1 MQASFDGAF
10 PDIPLPNLGS
20 GLSRIHVDATCLP
33 ASGGALR
40 FPHARDLTRLF
51 CTRLLPQGS
60 PFGST
65 FGGYNSTTPWS
76 RFRALV
82 VTFLLFNSFNA
93 SSYYFR
99 NSQCKFSVERF
110 PFAVVWYDAAVTS
123 MNFELYILLIGAPL
137 ALGLWAQF
145 RVSSAFKTYKEI
157 AAASGVTGADA
168 ARRILA
174 DAGIHDVRV
183 EEINDMLGDH
193 YDPSAKRLCLSTD
206 VYNGDSIAAV
216 GIAAH
221 ECGHALQH
229 KLNYGPL
236 NLRMQIVPATQ
247 FASQILPFVIM
258 GGFFFHMTHL
268 INLGIACYA
277 ILMVFQ
283 LITLPVEFDASNR
296 AKAILQQMGII
307 RPGEEAAGVNA
318 VLNAAALTYV
328 AAFVAALGNLIYLF
342 LARNHDER

>member
-1 MQASFDGAF
+1 M
-10 PDIPLPNLGS
+10 NLE
-20 GLSRIHVDATCLP
+20 I
-33 ASGGALR
+33 
-40 FPHARDLTRLF
+40 
-51 CTRLLPQGS
+51 
-60 PFGST
+60 
-65 FGGYNSTTPWS
+65 
-76 RFRALV
+76 
-82 VTFLLFNSFNA
+82 
-93 SSYYFR
+93 
-99 NSQCKFSVERF
+99 
-110 PFAVVWYDAAVTS
+110 
-123 MNFELYILLIGAPL
+123 YILLIGAPL

-157 AAASGVTGADA
+157 PAASGVTGADA

-193 YDPSAKRLCLSTD
+193 YDPSDKRLCLSTD
-206 VYNGDSIAAV
+206 VYNGHSIAAV

-283 LITLPVEFDASNR
+283 LITLPVEFDASYR

-307 RPGEEAAGVNA
+307 RPGEEAAGVNT
-318 VLNAAALTYV
+318 VLNAAALTYI

>member
-1 MQASFDGAF
+1 M
-10 PDIPLPNLGS
+10 
-20 GLSRIHVDATCLP
+20 T
-33 ASGGALR
+33 
-40 FPHARDLTRLF
+40 
-51 CTRLLPQGS
+51 
-60 PFGST
+60 
-65 FGGYNSTTPWS
+65 
-76 RFRALV
+76 
-82 VTFLLFNSFNA
+82 
-93 SSYYFR
+93 
-99 NSQCKFSVERF
+99 
-110 PFAVVWYDAAVTS
+110 
-123 MNFELYILLIGAPL
+123 FELYILLIGAPL

-145 RVSSAFKTYKEI
+145 RVSSAFRTYKQI
-157 AAASGVTGADA
+157 PAASGVTGADA

-174 DAGIHDVRV
+174 DAGISDVRV

-193 YDPSAKRLCLSTD
+193 YDPSDKRLCLSTD
-206 VYNGDSIAAV
+206 VYNGASIAAV

-229 KLNYGPL
+229 RENYGPL

-258 GGFFFHMTHL
+258 GGFLFHMTGL
-268 INLGIACYA
+268 INVGIACYA

-342 LARNHDER
+342 LARHHDER